1 MSIASFFADSRR
13 LVYVLGGAIAI
24 FVFFAVIF
32 IVRNAGDVGGIGG
45 SGADDVKLQVWGVF
59 DDQAAFSDAIRA
71 FEKAN
76 PGVAIS
82 YRNLDYA
89 TYEKTVVDAL
99 AANQG
104 PDIWMIHHTWLAK
117 HQNKLAPLPQTIL
130 SNGQPLMTLR
140 QYQERFVDVASV
152 DLVREGKIYGM
163 PLYVDTLALY
173 YNKNL
178 LASAGIAS
186 PPTTWADMLIA
197 VAKLTRRDANETI
210 TLAGAALGTA
220 RNVNRSTDILMML
233 MLQSGVQMTDES
245 GSSTTFSRSV
255 DGQAV
260 GERSLQFYTDFANPR
275 QQVYTYNDSQD
286 YSIDAFVTGKAAMMI
301 NYSHQIPVLQGR
313 APRLDWGIAPVPQA
327 TTVSARTYANYWPL
341 VVSANSKFPDHAW
354 AFVYYLAAGDGA
366 VPYLNATNRPA
377 ARRDLIE
384 LQKSDTML
392 GVFAEQSLTARSW
405 YQVDSSGME
414 KIFAD
419 MIDAVNLRRVSPR
432 DALRDAEAK
441 ASLLMRR

>member
-13 LVYVLGGAIAI
+13 LVYVLGGSIAV

-45 SGADDVKLQVWGVF
+45 STDDVKLQVWGVF
-59 DDQAAFSDAIRA
+59 DDRTAFDDAIRA

-76 PGVAIS
+76 PGVAVA
-82 YRNLDYA
+82 YRNLDFA

-104 PDIWMIHHTWLAK
+104 PDIWMIHHTWLTK
-117 HQNKLAPLPQTIL
+117 HQNKLVPMPEALPG
-130 SNGQPLMTLR
+130 SSAPLMTLR
-140 QYQERFVDVASV
+140 QYQDRFVDVASV
-152 DLVREGKIYGM
+152 DLVRNGRIYGM

-173 YNKNL
+173 YNKSL
-178 LASAGIAS
+178 LASAAIAS
-186 PPTTWADMLIA
+186 PPKTWADMLSA
-197 VAKLTRRDANETI
+197 VAKITRRDVNETI
-210 TLAGAALGTA
+210 QLAGAALGTA

-245 GSSTTFSRSV
+245 GSSATFSRSV

-301 NYSHQIPVLQGR
+301 NYSHQIPVIQNR

-327 TTVSARTYANYWPL
+327 TTVNARTYANYWPL
-341 VVSANSKFPDHAW
+341 VVSANSKYPNHAW

-366 VPYLNATNRPA
+366 IPYLNATNRPA

-384 LQKSDTML
+384 LQKGDTRL

-405 YQVDSSGME
+405 YQVDSSAME

-432 DALRDAEAK
+432 DALRDGEAK